1 MHCTDVRVFEKSKN
15 KCAIQNGV
23 FVAEKGSK
31 SFCRRPQTRL
41 YRRTKPDSL
50 LAQMCRRRRMP
61 NENSDDVRLIVKIAQ
76 LYYEQE
82 MTQAQIAREL
92 SIYRTTISRLLKRG
106 RQQGIVTIAIN
117 YDYNENLWREQQLKE
132 KYGLKEAVVVACD
145 SEQEE
150 VQLDLMGICGAQLL
164 ERLLEPGDIVGFSWG
179 RAVRALVERLSP
191 ASQSRQLI
199 CVPVVGGP
207 SGKLESR
214 YHVNTLTYSA
224 AARLKGE
231 SHLADFPALLDN
243 ALIRNGIMQSQHF
256 RTISAYWDNLD
267 IAVVGIGSLAIRN
280 GANWHAFYASE
291 ESDDLYARQ
300 VAGDICSRFYD
311 IHGATVETRMSEK
324 TLSIETHQL
333 KKARYVIGIAMGEE
347 KYNGIVGALKGEHIN
362 CLVTNQETADLLL
375 K

>member
-1 MHCTDVRVFEKSKN
+1 
-15 KCAIQNGV
+15 
-23 FVAEKGSK
+23 
-31 SFCRRPQTRL
+31 
-41 YRRTKPDSL
+41 
-50 LAQMCRRRRMP
+50 MP

-132 KYGLKEAVVVACD
+132 KYGLKEAVVIACN

-150 VQLDLMGICGAQLL
+150 VQLDQMGICAAQLL
-164 ERLLEPGDIVGFSWG
+164 ERLLEPGDIIGFSWG

-224 AARLKGE
+224 AAKLKGE
-231 SHLADFPALLDN
+231 SYLADFPALLDN
-243 ALIRNGIMQSQHF
+243 ALIRNGIMQSRHF
-256 RTISAYWDNLD
+256 KTLSAYWDNLD
-267 IAVVGIGSLAIRN
+267 IAVVGIGSPAIRN

-333 KKARYVIGIAMGEE
+333 KKARYAIGIAMGEE

-362 CLVTNQETADLLL
+362 CLVTNRETADLLL

>member
-1 MHCTDVRVFEKSKN
+1 
-15 KCAIQNGV
+15 
-23 FVAEKGSK
+23 
-31 SFCRRPQTRL
+31 
-41 YRRTKPDSL
+41 
-50 LAQMCRRRRMP
+50 MP
-61 NENSDDVRLIVKIAQ
+61 NENSDDIRLIVKIAQ

-132 KYGLKEAVVVACD
+132 KYGLKEAVVIACN

-150 VQLDLMGICGAQLL
+150 VQLDQMGICAAQLL
-164 ERLLEPGDIVGFSWG
+164 ERLLEPGDIIGFSWG

-224 AARLKGE
+224 AAKLKGE
-231 SHLADFPALLDN
+231 SYLADFPALLDN
-243 ALIRNGIMQSQHF
+243 ALIRNGIMQSRHF
-256 RTISAYWDNLD
+256 KTLSAYWDNLD
-267 IAVVGIGSLAIRN
+267 IAVVGIGSPAIRN

-333 KKARYVIGIAMGEE
+333 KKARYAIGIAMGEE

-362 CLVTNQETADLLL
+362 CLVTNRETADLLL